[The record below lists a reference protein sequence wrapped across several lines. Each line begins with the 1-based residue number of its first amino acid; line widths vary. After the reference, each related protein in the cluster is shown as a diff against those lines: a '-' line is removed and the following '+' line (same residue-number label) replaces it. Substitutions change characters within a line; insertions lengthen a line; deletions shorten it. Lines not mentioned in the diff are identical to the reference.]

1 MLVAVVAQLILHREV
16 FLLVVAL
23 VVVAMVALQV
33 QMAALVVQIVA
44 VAVAV
49 ELRVMETFTMVEQA
63 EKE

>member
-1 MLVAVVAQLILHREV
+1 MLEAVVAQLILHREV
-16 FLLVVAL
+16 FLLVEVQGA
-23 VVVAMVALQV
+23 VAMVALQV

-44 VAVAV
+44 VAVAA